1 MAASLDVRY
10 EIRTRSET
18 LEIQPAT
25 VSHAATKFQIK
36 KENHQMKNLKTYFS
50 LMFILILISGQ
61 NNISYSQTGWIL
73 KSTGTNINSVFF
85 INPSLGWMVGDSGL
99 AYATYDGGVN
109 WSGLDS
115 KTFYKLNS
123 VYFKNEFTGWAAG
136 NNGTIIKTIDGG
148 NNWTVLSTG
157 VTWNITSVHFP
168 TIDTGYATGEK
179 ELRSTNGGAGWTD
192 YGLTLSANS
201 SFFVSA
207 NTGFY
212 VNSSNIFKTTNG
224 GSGWTSTILTG
235 SYNSLFFLNSNTGW
249 TSGSGPVRYTTNAGT
264 SWTSQTT
271 GAGFSTLFGIHFS
284 DVSSG
289 WSVGSIETI
298 GGNSSIRRTTN
309 AGTNWSGQSSGTSN
323 ILRSVSAISGTDGI
337 TVGDKGT
344 VLSTTN
350 GGSNW
355 STNLHAF
362 VSPSDPLY
370 ALNSTFFINSNTGW
384 AGGYSGIINKTT
396 DGGNKWTSVLTS
408 SFNTINSVHFL
419 DNDTGWV
426 CGQSG
431 MIQYTSN
438 GGANWTSQSLP
449 ISNSV
454 NDINIGKFPLT
465 GFFGLHKIGWCATD
479 GGFLYKT
486 TNGGFNWSVSIPLTT
501 ANMHSVVTFSEDI
514 AVACG
519 DSGKIIRT
527 TNGGTSWATV
537 VSGAVG
543 GALRSLSF
551 ADADNGICVGDSA
564 TVLYTTNKGETWY
577 LDTSGLRS
585 LTTKNLYDVSA
596 KIDLLL
602 SYTAIGENGIILK
615 SEDEGSTW
623 AKLSSGLKT
632 RLNGISSP
640 SIGVSIVVGTRGTI
654 LRTEDGGALPVELSS
669 FTYSLNGNDV
679 TLYWSTS
686 SETDNS
692 GFSIERRTSSDQW
705 ITAGNVTGYGT
716 SSAPNYYSFKD
727 MELSPGK
734 YSYRLKQLDL
744 NGNFSYHNLS
754 SLVQIGTPDKFIL
767 RQNYPNPFNP
777 VTVISYTIPADI
789 NERMSNVR
797 LVVYNNLGKEIVKLV
812 NENKPAGS
820 YKVKLDGNSLSS
832 GIYFYTLVAGE
843 FKQTRKMIL
852 LK

>member
-1 MAASLDVRY
+1 
-10 EIRTRSET
+10 
-18 LEIQPAT
+18 
-25 VSHAATKFQIK
+25 
-36 KENHQMKNLKTYFS
+36 MKNLKTYFS
-50 LMFILILISGQ
+50 LMLILILISGQ
-61 NNISYSQTGWIL
+61 SNTYSQTGWIL
-73 KSTGTNINSVFF
+73 KSTGININSVFF

-99 AYATYDGGVN
+99 IYATYDGGVS
-109 WSGLDS
+109 WSGLES
-115 KTFYKLNS
+115 KTTSNLKSIF
-123 VYFKNEFTGWAAG
+123 FKTETTGWAAG
-136 NNGTIIKTIDGG
+136 ANGTIIKTSDGG
-148 NNWTVLSTG
+148 NNWTVLTTG
-157 VTWNITSVHFP
+157 ITSGISSIHFP
-168 TIDTGYATGEK
+168 TLDSGYAVG
-179 ELRSTNGGAGWTD
+179 
-192 YGLTLSANS
+192 
-201 SFFVSA
+201 
-207 NTGFY
+207 
-212 VNSSNIFKTTNG
+212 VNLLKTTNG
-224 GSGWTSTILTG
+224 GTTWLDLGIYTANCVFFTSANNGFFTDDSHIYKTTNGGIYWSTFIFSGHKSI
-235 SYNSLFFLNSNTGW
+235 FFINPSTGW
-249 TSGSGPVRYTTNAGT
+249 APSGSTKYTTNAGVNW
-264 SWTSQTT
+264 SSQPT
-271 GAGFSTLFGIHFS
+271 GSGFSTLFGLHFS
-284 DVSSG
+284 DASSG

-309 AGTNWSGQSSGTSN
+309 AGTNWTGQSSGTSN
-323 ILRSVSAISGTDGI
+323 TLRSVSAISGTSGI
-337 TVGDKGT
+337 SVGDKGT
-344 VLSTTN
+344 VLSTAN

-355 STNLHAF
+355 INNLHAF

-419 DNDTGWV
+419 DTDTGWV

-438 GGANWTSQSLP
+438 GGANWISQSLP

-454 NDINIGKFPLT
+454 NDINIGKFTLT
-465 GFFGLHKIGWCATD
+465 GYFGLYKIGWCATD

-486 TNGGFNWSVSIPLTT
+486 TDGGFNWSVSVPLTT
-501 ANMHSVVTFSEDI
+501 SNMYSVVPFSEDI

-527 TNGGTSWATV
+527 TNGGTSWTTV

-577 LDTSGLRS
+577 LDISGPRS
-585 LTTKNLYDVSA
+585 LTTNNLYDVSA
-596 KIDLLL
+596 KIDVLL
-602 SYTAIGENGIILK
+602 SYTAIGENGIIIK

-623 AKLSSGLKT
+623 TKLSSGVKT

-640 SIGVSIVVGTRGTI
+640 AIGVSVVAGSRGTI

-686 SETDNS
+686 SETNNS
-692 GFSIERRTSSDQW
+692 GFGIERKTSSEQW
-705 ITAGNVTGYGT
+705 ITAGNVTGSGT
-716 SSAPNYYSFKD
+716 SSVTNNYLFRD
-727 MELSPGK
+727 RELSPGK

-744 NGNFSYHNLS
+744 NGNYTYHYLS
-754 SLVQIGTPDKFIL
+754 SMIQIGTPDKFNL

-777 VTVISYTIPADI
+777 VTMISFSIPANVNDQ
-789 NERMSNVR
+789 MTNVR
-797 LVVYNNLGKEIVKLV
+797 LVVYDNLGKEIVTLV

-820 YKVKLDGNSLSS
+820 YKVKLDANNLSS
-832 GIYFYTLVAGE
+832 GIYFYSLIAGE
-843 FKQTRKMIL
+843 FKQTRKMMV

>member
-1 MAASLDVRY
+1 
-10 EIRTRSET
+10 
-18 LEIQPAT
+18 
-25 VSHAATKFQIK
+25 
-36 KENHQMKNLKTYFS
+36 MKNLKTYFS

-61 NNISYSQTGWIL
+61 SNISYSQTGWIL

-115 KTFYKLNS
+115 KTSANLTS
-123 VYFKNEFTGWAAG
+123 VFFKTETTGWAAG
-136 NNGTIIKTIDGG
+136 NNGTIIKTSDGG
-148 NNWTVLSTG
+148 NNWNVLTTG
-157 VTWNITSVHFP
+157 ITSGISSIHFP
-168 TIDTGYATGEK
+168 TLDSGYAVGVNLLKTTDGGTTW
-179 ELRSTNGGAGWTD
+179 LDLGIYTANCVFFTSATNGFFTD
-192 YGLTLSANS
+192 DSHIY
-201 SFFVSA
+201 
-207 NTGFY
+207 
-212 VNSSNIFKTTNG
+212 KTTNG
-224 GSGWTSTILTG
+224 GIYWSTFIFSGHKSI
-235 SYNSLFFLNSNTGW
+235 FFINPSTGW
-249 TSGSGPVRYTTNAGT
+249 APSGSTKYTTNAGVNW
-264 SWTSQTT
+264 SSQST
-271 GAGFSTLFGIHFS
+271 GSGFSTLFGINFS
-284 DVSSG
+284 DASSG

-309 AGTNWSGQSSGTSN
+309 TGTNWSGQSSGTSN

-355 STNLHAF
+355 SNNLHAF

-370 ALNSTFFINSNTGW
+370 PLNSTFFINSNTGW

-408 SFNTINSVHFL
+408 SFNTINSIHFL
-419 DNDTGWV
+419 DTDTGWV

-454 NDINIGKFPLT
+454 NDINIGKFSLT
-465 GFFGLHKIGWCATD
+465 GYFGLHKIGWCATD

-543 GALRSLSF
+543 GTLRSLSF

-577 LDTSGLRS
+577 LDISGPRS

-596 KIDLLL
+596 NIDLLL

-623 AKLSSGLKT
+623 TKLSSGVKT

-640 SIGVSIVVGTRGTI
+640 AIGVSIVVGTRGTI

-705 ITAGNVTGYGT
+705 ITAGNVTGSGT

-734 YSYRLKQLDL
+734 YSYRLIQFDF
-744 NGNFSYHNLS
+744 NGNYSYHYLS
-754 SLVQIGTPDKFIL
+754 SMVQIGTPDKFIL

-820 YKVKLDGNSLSS
+820 YKVKLDGNNLSS
-832 GIYFYTLVAGE
+832 GMYFYTLIAGD
-843 FKQTRKMIL
+843 FKQTRKMML